1 MFSKEINQGTMSSLH
16 LNMNLSFQQL
26 VDVVK
31 QLSPVEKQK
40 LNDVMCDE
48 SMDIPIEHQ
57 KLVLDRI
64 KKSKKNPERMLDWDK
79 ASKRLNFAI

>member
-1 MFSKEINQGTMSSLH
+1 MSSLH

-40 LNDVMCDE
+40 LNDVMWDE

-79 ASKRLNFAI
+79 ASKSLTFAI